1 MITIHQLAEGFALN
15 QRLITMQSAGLSHA
29 DSLIQTPYN
38 INCLNWVLGHLAVN
52 RDRVLSTIG
61 EESLLSEGEF
71 DRYKTESDPIKEDG
85 EDVIKLERLLEIL
98 TEGQDK
104 INQGFSK
111 LTETQLSSL
120 IQVGERQ
127 IQLGERLHG
136 FYFHDTYHTGQ
147 TDMLRQIAGTN
158 DKII

>member
-1 MITIHQLAEGFALN
+1 
-15 QRLITMQSAGLSHA
+15 MQSAGLSHA

>member
-15 QRLITMQSAGLSHA
+15 QHA

>member
-1 MITIHQLAEGFALN
+1 
-15 QRLITMQSAGLSHA
+15 
-29 DSLIQTPYN
+29 
-38 INCLNWVLGHLAVN
+38 VLGHLAVN

-61 EESLLSEGEF
+61 EESLLSAGEF